1 MDGIRRIAF
10 FSRTFALGLVLS
22 VGSVAGASAAPQAGT
37 EPAASAAPSSS
48 EPPSLPQDSFFG
60 TLKQAF
66 NKDFDHEVVRGHFE
80 QGSAPNLRRY
90 YCLVDPKTG
99 KRETNGVLGQTFSM
113 PNGMT
118 GIKDSSVSLYRCADA
133 EKQGLLV
140 TAGYAVGTVA
150 ASKPLPPASATASVA
165 APPTASPAAAPSTA
179 AVTSSA
185 ATPPAIAG
193 SAASTGSVAATGASV
208 AGASGADGQGGCA
221 APSYRQFD
229 FWLGD
234 WDVFDG
240 HSQAKVAR
248 VHVTRTLDDC
258 VLLEEYRGSDGHE
271 GQSFSIYD
279 GPRAVW
285 HQTWVTNRGQLLVI
299 EGNLRAGAMELSGS
313 ERLADG
319 TVRLVRGSWQP
330 SHDGVREVAV
340 RSTDGGKT
348 WTEWFDLVF
357 RPHHT

>member
-1 MDGIRRIAF
+1 MRGENVGSIRRIAC
-10 FSRTFALGLVLS
+10 FSQTLVLGVTLS
-22 VGSVAGASAAPQAGT
+22 VGAWASPQTGTESTASA
-37 EPAASAAPSSS
+37 PASSS
-48 EPPSLPQDSFFG
+48 DASPSLPPDSFFSS
-60 TLKQAF
+60 LKQAF
-66 NKDFDHEVVRGHFE
+66 NKDFDHEVVRGHFDL
-80 QGSAPNLRRY
+80 GSAPSAHRY

-99 KRETNGVLGQTFSM
+99 KRESNGVLGQAFPM
-113 PNGMT
+113 PGGMT

-133 EKQGLLV
+133 EKQGILV
-140 TAGYAVGTVA
+140 TAGYGVGADA
-150 ASKPLPPASATASVA
+150 ASKPAPQASAA
-165 APPTASPAAAPSTA
+165 APAAAVPTAPPAAAPIAAAPTA
-179 AVTSSA
+179 AVM
-185 ATPPAIAG
+185 
-193 SAASTGSVAATGASV
+193 
-208 AGASGADGQGGCA
+208 AGASAAGSGGPSSGASGTEGQIGCA
-221 APSYRQFD
+221 APAYRQFD

-234 WDVFDG
+234 WDVFDS
-240 HSQAKVAR
+240 HSQAKAAR

-258 VLLEEYRGSDGHE
+258 VLLEEYRGLDGHE

-279 GPRAVW
+279 APRGVW

-319 TVRLVRGSWQP
+319 TVRLVRGTWQP
-330 SHDGVREVAV
+330 SRDGVREVAV

>member
-1 MDGIRRIAF
+1 VGGIRRIAC
-10 FSRTFALGLVLS
+10 FSHTFALGLVLS
-22 VGSVAGASAAPQAGT
+22 VGAANGALADPQAGT
-37 EPAASAAPSSS
+37 EAAASAAPSSS

-66 NKDFDHEVVRGHFE
+66 NKDFDHEVVRGHFD
-80 QGSAPNLRRY
+80 QGSAPNGRRY

-99 KRETNGVLGQTFSM
+99 KRETNGVLGKTFPM
-113 PNGMT
+113 PGGMT

-133 EKQGLLV
+133 EKQGILV
-140 TAGYAVGTVA
+140 TAGYVVGADAGSKPVPQASAAAPVA
-150 ASKPLPPASATASVA
+150 AVPTTPPAPAPAAATAPA
-165 APPTASPAAAPSTA
+165 AGTMPAAAIAGASAATGGGPSSGASGTEGQAGCASPAH
-179 AVTSSA
+179 
-185 ATPPAIAG
+185 
-193 SAASTGSVAATGASV
+193 
-208 AGASGADGQGGCA
+208 
-221 APSYRQFD
+221 RQFD

-234 WDVFDG
+234 WDVFDS

-279 GPRAVW
+279 GPRGVW

-299 EGNLRAGAMELSGS
+299 EGNLRTGAMELSGS
-313 ERLADG
+313 ERLSDG
-319 TVRLVRGSWQP
+319 TVRLVRGTWQP

-348 WTEWFDLVF
+348 WAEWFDLVF

>member
-1 MDGIRRIAF
+1 MGSVKRIAY
-10 FSRTFALGLVLS
+10 FSQKFALGLTLS
-22 VGSVAGASAAPQAGT
+22 VGAFAVALANPQTAADST
-37 EPAASAAPSSS
+37 ASAAPSSS
-48 EPPSLPQDSFFG
+48 DAPPSLPQNSFFSS
-60 TLKQAF
+60 LKQGF
-66 NKDFDHEVVRGHFE
+66 NKDFNHEVVRGHFD
-80 QGSAPNLRRY
+80 QGSPPNAHRY

-99 KRETNGVLGQTFSM
+99 KRESNGVLGTTIPM
-113 PNGMT
+113 PGGMT

-140 TAGYAVGTVA
+140 TAGYGVGA
-150 ASKPLPPASATASVA
+150 DAGSKPAPQVSTA
-165 APPTASPAAAPSTA
+165 APAATVSPIAALPAAAAVPTA
-179 AVTSSA
+179 PPVTAPIAPA
-185 ATPPAIAG
+185 A
-193 SAASTGSVAATGASV
+193 
-208 AGASGADGQGGCA
+208 GCA
-221 APSYRQFD
+221 APAYRQFD

-234 WDVFDG
+234 WDVFDS

-279 GPRAVW
+279 APRSLW

-299 EGNLRAGAMELSGS
+299 EGNPRAGAMELSGS

-319 TVRLVRGSWQP
+319 TVRLVRGTWQP